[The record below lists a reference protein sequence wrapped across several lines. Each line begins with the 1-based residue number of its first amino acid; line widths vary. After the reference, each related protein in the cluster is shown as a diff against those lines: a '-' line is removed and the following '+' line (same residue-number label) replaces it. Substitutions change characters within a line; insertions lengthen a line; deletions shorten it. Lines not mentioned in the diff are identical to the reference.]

1 MSANDPLQIFP
12 ADNLARHMMAVELS
26 PEVAKLW
33 SNLVLIEATGT
44 RWGSGLVMPV
54 TARRYRFASPLEQ
67 CAAAFR

>member
-1 MSANDPLQIFP
+1 
-12 ADNLARHMMAVELS
+12 MAVGLS